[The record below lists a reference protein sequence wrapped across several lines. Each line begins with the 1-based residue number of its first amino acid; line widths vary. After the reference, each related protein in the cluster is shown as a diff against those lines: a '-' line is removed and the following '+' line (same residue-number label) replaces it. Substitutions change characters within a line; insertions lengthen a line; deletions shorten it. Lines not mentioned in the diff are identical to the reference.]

1 MADGRAWKGLI
12 DMINGGGFGAAGSR
26 FEGGGLLSMIG
37 NALGIRPYGYM
48 DRLSEMRPQA
58 RPTGLPDLQPVIPI
72 SQRPVARPQNAGSP
86 LSMFGGQ
93 EPNSSPMVRYGQ
105 MPAEIGNSG
114 SGMGLPQYSGRGT
127 VGMPMNPV
135 FITPEERAVLEYLR
149 SVGAVNY

>member
-1 MADGRAWKGLI
+1 MADGKGFSGLL
-12 DMINGGGFGAAGSR
+12 DMINGGGMGAAGSR
-26 FEGGGLLSMIG
+26 FEGGPLSGLL
-37 NALGIRPYGYM
+37 NALGIRPYGYE

-93 EPNSSPMVRYGQ
+93 EPNSSPMVRYDQ

-135 FITPEERAVLEYLR
+135 FSTPEERAVLEYLR